1 MISVTYN
8 HSYGYWDHCQ
18 KGIFSADWGWTQSVN
33 SVILVAWPRGKC
45 LGQLLLD
52 LLQLV
57 WQYHNLLVLLL
68 MRFNWIVRVRNS
80 WEINFRCVY
89 ISKAVWNNSFLIGVG
104 SARSTLH
111 GDIICARYSPRGAGG
126 SSADFR
132 ENIPPITGT
141 CHPCLSPLFPY
152 VLKSSTLE
160 ITEIFESLTSS
171 PFSFTN
177 WKWLPC
183 SSCHIFLTAHVY
195 M

>member
-80 WEINFRCVY
+80 WEFLPGAFACPFSWPFLLITWWY
-89 ISKAVWNNSFLIGVG
+89 ISALWQGIEVCEAGEGNLGDQLIMRITPLLTSTEAFSRSSFVITVKPVLSG
-104 SARSTLH
+104 H
-111 GDIICARYSPRGAGG
+111 PRGM
-126 SSADFR
+126 
-132 ENIPPITGT
+132 
-141 CHPCLSPLFPY
+141 L
-152 VLKSSTLE
+152 
-160 ITEIFESLTSS
+160 
-171 PFSFTN
+171 
-177 WKWLPC
+177 
-183 SSCHIFLTAHVY
+183 
-195 M
+195 